1 MRLIH
6 TADWHLGRRLKGVD
20 RTPEIEDALSAL
32 YNEATELDVD
42 AVLVAGDLFDAPN
55 PPADAER
62 VAYRFFCRLQEAG
75 IPAIVIAGNHD
86 SATRLDGVSNLLS
99 LAGVHALG
107 RVKLAGAGGVV
118 SLRTR
123 SGDLRVG
130 ALPFA
135 SERRLLTADEL
146 WTLDDVE
153 QRASYRDTIAMLMNN
168 LATGFGSNSVNILMA
183 HLALENA
190 KLSHSEV
197 PFYTRDAY
205 SLAEA
210 VLPAEA
216 QYIALGHIHTPQEV
230 KAPAPTF
237 YSGSLIQVDFGEAN
251 EAKGYNLI
259 TVEPGRPAK
268 VEFRTLPL
276 TRELHV
282 LTCDMGDLDDVLEAN
297 RDPQRLYKVVIKLE
311 SPQIGLA
318 DRVRKICPQALQ
330 IEPRYP
336 QAPEAAMQVFDP
348 QQFSPREAYQRYY
361 AERVGNDPN
370 PAVVA
375 AFDQLFEEMSHA
387 SA

>member
-20 RTPEIEDALSAL
+20 RTPEIEDALHAL

-107 RVKLAGAGGVV
+107 RVRLAQSGGVISV
-118 SLRTR
+118 RTR
-123 SGDLRVG
+123 GGDLCVG

-153 QRASYRDTIAMLMNN
+153 QRASYRDTIAMLMKN
-168 LATGFGSNSVNILMA
+168 LAGGFGSNSVNILMA
-183 HLALENA
+183 HVALENA

-210 VLPAEA
+210 VLPPEA
-216 QYIALGHIHTPQEV
+216 QYIALGHIHTRQEV
-230 KAPAPTF
+230 KAPAPTY
-237 YSGSLIQVDFGEAN
+237 YSGSLIQVDFGEAD
-251 EAKGYNLI
+251 EEKGYNLI
-259 TVEPGRPAK
+259 TVEPNRPAK
-268 VEFRTLPL
+268 VEFRPLPL
-276 TRELHV
+276 TRRLTVLH
-282 LTCDMGDLDDVLEAN
+282 CDAGDMDDVLEAH
-297 RDPQRLYKVVIKLE
+297 RDPDHLYKVIIKLE
-311 SPQIGLA
+311 APVVGLA
-318 DRVRKICPQALQ
+318 DRVRKICPNALQ

-336 QAPEAAMQVFDP
+336 NAPDIVAQSIDP
-348 QQFSPREAYQRYY
+348 QQFSPREAYMRFYG
-361 AERVGNDPN
+361 ERVGADPQPDVLN
-370 PAVVA
+370 
-375 AFDQLFEEMSHA
+375 AFMHLFEEMSHA
-387 SA
+387 TP

>member
-107 RVKLAGAGGVV
+107 RVKLAGAGGVIA
-118 SLRTR
+118 LRTR

-168 LATGFGSNSVNILMA
+168 LASGFGSNSVNVLMA

-237 YSGSLIQVDFGEAN
+237 YSGSLIQVDFGEAG

-268 VEFRTLPL
+268 VEFRPLPL

-282 LTCDMGDLDDVLEAN
+282 LHCDMGDLDDVLEAN

-370 PAVVA
+370 PDVIA